1 MDVIFAV
8 SVPMAILAILV
19 WIYVDVYL
27 HPKNYFKRRN
37 RKKTK
42 K

>member
-8 SVPMAILAILV
+8 SVPVAILAILV

-37 RKKTK
+37 RKKNK